1 MGDTKQAITTQQVKD
16 YLLEHKDFLLKEQDV
31 LETLVLNTSPQGT
44 ISLAQRQ
51 VERLQASNQQLHNQ
65 LQALIDNAILN
76 NALQTRIH
84 QLSLKLM
91 DTASLAELTA
101 MILSELQQ
109 EFNADDVALRLF
121 YHDDKTIDATALKG
135 NIAYY
140 HADDE
145 ALKQFDKLLEKQIPI
160 CGRLTNSQK
169 TFLFN
174 EQMDQVKSIAFLPL
188 SSTPCAGFLAI
199 ASYDENRFHADMAT
213 DYLQFLGD
221 IIMRLLRNHHQ

>member
-1 MGDTKQAITTQQVKD
+1 VGDTTKQITAQQVKD
-16 YLLEHKDFLLKEQDV
+16 YLLEHKDFLIKEQDV

-76 NALQTRIH
+76 NTLQTRIH

-101 MILSELQQ
+101 MMLSELQQ

-121 YHDDKTIDATALKG
+121 YQHDNKIEQGEFKG
-135 NIAYY
+135 NVAYY
-140 HADDE
+140 HSDDDD
-145 ALKQFDKLLEKQIPI
+145 LKQFDKLLEKQTPI
-160 CGRLTNSQK
+160 CGRLNNGQK
-169 TFLFN
+169 EFLFN
-174 EQMDQVKSIAFLPL
+174 EQAEQVKSIAFLPL
-188 SSTPCAGFLAI
+188 SSIPCVGFLAI
-199 ASYDENRFHADMAT
+199 ASYDENRFHTDMAT
-213 DYLQFLGD
+213 DYLQFLANV
-221 IIMRLLRNHHQ
+221 IMRLLRQYHH